1 MNGLAGTKKKNRIEI
16 REENREMFTDYC
28 KGLGYDSVTDEC
40 IRRGKK
46 SQSKSVRKM
55 ATFAMNVKSLN
66 KGD

>member
-16 REENREMFTDYC
+16 REENRGAFTDYC
-28 KGLGYDSVTDEC
+28 KGLGYTGVTDEC

-46 SQSKSVRKM
+46 SQSKSVRKQ
-55 ATFAMNVKSLN
+55 ATFAMNARSWG

>member
-16 REENREMFTDYC
+16 RESQRGAFTDYC
-28 KGLGYDSVTDEC
+28 KGLGYDGVTDEC

-46 SQSKSVRKM
+46 SQSKAVRKQ
-55 ATFAMNVKSLN
+55 AVFAGSAKSWN